1 MSVDGHLMHRMAM
14 PASLLVVSLVCL
26 NFQYKC
32 RCPARYRAAT
42 GPCTW
47 KAEGPGNAPVLSG
60 AHAIVHM
67 RGHSATGRLHE
78 SRGGIYIV
86 PALLADDARLKLH
99 FSLCACGTAGVG
111 DSHIEGA
118 AAEDKDRQ
126 PWSRQCIGERS
137 GGPGSGSQQSSGL
150 RGGL

>member
-1 MSVDGHLMHRMAM
+1 
-14 PASLLVVSLVCL
+14 
-26 NFQYKC
+26 
-32 RCPARYRAAT
+32 RCPARYRAAA

-47 KAEGPGNAPVLSG
+47 KAEGP
-60 AHAIVHM
+60 
-67 RGHSATGRLHE
+67 
-78 SRGGIYIV
+78 
-86 PALLADDARLKLH
+86 
-99 FSLCACGTAGVG
+99 AGVG